1 MSTESIHTLAR
12 AAQASYEAL
21 SAGDTRDTLAAKLQ
35 TERGGFTLTQAT
47 RFAAE
52 QSVVVQYND
61 DAAGTGTQGT
71 SLSVTVFKD
80 SAGNVTLA
88 IRGTLEAP
96 GDFTPTDAPYIA
108 LGGAAYD
115 QIAALYSWWLRRCRI
130 APPRCDPGRLADRV
144 VPRALQSRAA
154 GAGSA
159 NEEKFSCAA

>member
-1 MSTESIHTLAR
+1 MTIGSHAQL
-12 AAQASYEAL
+12 AQAAYATL
-21 SAGDTRDTLAAKLQ
+21 TDGMSAGSLVNALQ
-35 TERGGFTLTQAT
+35 SPEGSYVETQAT

-61 DAAGTGTQGT
+61 DATGAGTQGT